1 MRRPR
6 ALLALL
12 GLIAAALGALAGPAV
27 AGAAEPPSFPVRQ
40 GVELKGSPTFD
51 RMKARDG
58 VVVGVKE
65 DQPGLGAIDVV
76 TGERSGF
83 DVDIARWIAASLGF
97 GEDRITYKA
106 IASTNREQAIMNGDI
121 DYYVGTYSI
130 TDGRLRQIDFAGP
143 YLTTGQSLL
152 VDEDSEIRSE
162 RDLGPDTKVCSAT
175 GSSPIQNI
183 KAEFPD
189 VPTTEFDVYSACV
202 EALRNGQVDAV
213 TTDQPILLG
222 YAALYPDEM
231 KVVGEPFSVE
241 EYGVGLRKGDD
252 VLRAWINRLF
262 TDHPGTWQE
271 IYDRNLGS
279 TGVTIPQ
286 PKVDP
291 YRSGGA
297 AAAADESDGP
307 AAGVI
312 TDNLDLWGQ
321 ALRNTLLLFLA
332 GGALALALGF
342 LVGAMRVSPVPI
354 ARTIGAL
361 YVNLIRN
368 TPLTVIFFF
377 FAFGYPALGLPTP
390 GYTVLA
396 IGALGIYTAT
406 YIAEV
411 LRAGINTVPVGQ
423 AEAARAI
430 GLPFTKV
437 MRLPVLPQAFRSVVP
452 PMMSVLIALLKN
464 TTVAAG
470 FSVAELGVIRAN
482 LSERGEDSLTVLLCV
497 AAIFVVMV
505 LALSAIQRVVESR
518 WRVAR

>member
-1 MRRPR
+1 MRRPG
-6 ALLALL
+6 ALLVLL
-12 GLIAAALGALAGPAV
+12 GLIAAALGALAGPA
-27 AGAAEPPSFPVRQ
+27 AAAEQPSFPVRH
-40 GVELKGSPTFD
+40 GVELEGSPTFD
-51 RMKARDG
+51 AMKDRGG

-76 TGERSGF
+76 TGERTGF

-97 GEDRITYKA
+97 DESQIEYKA

-152 VDEDSEIRSE
+152 VAKGSRIRSE
-162 RDLGPDTKVCSAT
+162 QDLGPDTKVCSAT

-183 KAEFPD
+183 KAKFPQ

-202 EALRNGQVDAV
+202 EALRNGQIDAV

-222 YAALYPDEM
+222 YAAVYPDEM
-231 KVVGEPFSVE
+231 EVVGEPFSVE

-252 VLRAWINRLF
+252 VLRSWINRLF

-271 IYDRNLGS
+271 IYDRNLGPSGVTLEQPEVDDYRS
-279 TGVTIPQ
+279 TGEA
-286 PKVDP
+286 D
-291 YRSGGA
+291 SGQAG
-297 AAAADESDGP
+297 GP
-307 AAGVI
+307 ADGVI
-312 TDNLDLWGQ
+312 TDNLDLWGE
-321 ALRNTLLLFLA
+321 ALRNTLLLFFA
-332 GGALALALGF
+332 GGALAVILGF
-342 LVGAMRVSPVPI
+342 LVGAMRVSPVPV
-354 ARTIGAL
+354 ARTVGAL
-361 YVNLIRN
+361 YVNLVRN

-396 IGALGIYTAT
+396 IGALGVYTAT

-411 LRAGINTVPVGQ
+411 IRAGINTVPVGQ

-437 MRLPVLPQAFRSVVP
+437 MTLIVLPQAFRSVVP

-497 AAIFVVMV
+497 AAIFVVLV
-505 LALSAIQRVVESR
+505 LVLSAIQRTIENR
-518 WRVAR
+518 WKVAR